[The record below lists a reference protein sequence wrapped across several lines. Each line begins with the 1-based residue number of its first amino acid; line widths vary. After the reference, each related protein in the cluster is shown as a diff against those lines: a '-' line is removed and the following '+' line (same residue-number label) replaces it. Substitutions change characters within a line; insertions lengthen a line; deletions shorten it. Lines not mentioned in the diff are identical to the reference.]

1 MKIIIY
7 NNIFFWLRGKRIFM
21 GIEIKEGEKCMNKI
35 IRESKVEKVNF
46 VRVRVGI
53 LFVVEGFEGF
63 TEYEK
68 E

>member
-1 MKIIIY
+1 
-7 NNIFFWLRGKRIFM
+7 M